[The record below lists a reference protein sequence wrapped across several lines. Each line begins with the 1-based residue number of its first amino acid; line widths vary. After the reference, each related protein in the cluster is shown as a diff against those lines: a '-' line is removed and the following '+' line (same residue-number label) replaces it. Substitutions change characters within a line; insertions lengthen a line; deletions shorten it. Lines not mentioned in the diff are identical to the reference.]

1 MSKWMVYA
9 KKADF
14 KAIAARYGIDQVIA
28 RIIRN
33 RDVCTNEEIDMYLGG
48 DISSMHD
55 AHLLKDADKAADIII
70 DKINHRKHIRIVGDY
85 DIDGVCSTYI
95 LLIGLKKAGAIVD
108 IDIPDRIKDG
118 YGISKE
124 LIDLAYQA
132 GTDTIIT
139 CDNGISAIEQVAYA
153 KSLGMGVIHISYS
166 PNSVADYAIMMMLM
180 GLRRM
185 PHIMERASIQDYTL
199 KGKIGR
205 ELPDCTVG
213 VIGTGRIGRTVIRHL
228 SGFGCKMLAYDL
240 YENEEVKQY
249 AEYTDLDT
257 LLKNSD
263 VITLHAP
270 ATDDNYHMIDAAAIE
285 KMKQDVVI
293 INCAR
298 GALMDTDA
306 LIDGIESGKVGFAGL
321 DVVEHESGL
330 YYFNRMGEPL
340 HNPKL
345 AILRSYSNVLVS
357 PHTAFYTEE
366 AVANMAENSIIGAMK
381 YMNGEDTPYLV

>member
-1 MSKWMVYA
+1 MRMFVFSMRTFDELPCFEKYCPQ
-9 KKADF
+9 
-14 KAIAARYGIDQVIA
+14 YGIEYDYTTETPCMDNLDLAKGYDVVNVITTVFDQP
-28 RIIRN
+28 
-33 RDVCTNEEIDMYLGG
+33 M
-48 DISSMHD
+48 
-55 AHLLKDADKAADIII
+55 
-70 DKINHRKHIRIVGDY
+70 
-85 DIDGVCSTYI
+85 
-95 LLIGLKKAGAIVD
+95 LKKLHDMGVKCIATRTIGYDHIDVD
-108 IDIPDRIKDG
+108 
-118 YGISKE
+118 
-124 LIDLAYQA
+124 
-132 GTDTIIT
+132 
-139 CDNGISAIEQVAYA
+139 YA

>member
-1 MSKWMVYA
+1 
-9 KKADF
+9 
-14 KAIAARYGIDQVIA
+14 
-28 RIIRN
+28 
-33 RDVCTNEEIDMYLGG
+33 
-48 DISSMHD
+48 
-55 AHLLKDADKAADIII
+55 
-70 DKINHRKHIRIVGDY
+70 
-85 DIDGVCSTYI
+85 
-95 LLIGLKKAGAIVD
+95 
-108 IDIPDRIKDG
+108 
-118 YGISKE
+118 
-124 LIDLAYQA
+124 
-132 GTDTIIT
+132 
-139 CDNGISAIEQVAYA
+139 
-153 KSLGMGVIHISYS
+153 
-166 PNSVADYAIMMMLM
+166 
-180 GLRRM
+180 
-185 PHIMERASIQDYTL
+185 
-199 KGKIGR
+199 
-205 ELPDCTVG
+205 
-213 VIGTGRIGRTVIRHL
+213 
-228 SGFGCKMLAYDL
+228 MLAYDL

-249 AEYTDLDT
+249 AGYTDLDT

-270 ATDDNYHMIDAAAIE
+270 ATDDNYHMIDASAIE

-298 GALMDTDA
+298 GALIDTDA

>member
-1 MSKWMVYA
+1 MRMFVFSMRTFDELPCFEKYCPQ
-9 KKADF
+9 
-14 KAIAARYGIDQVIA
+14 YGIEYDYTTETPCMDNLDLAKGYDVVNVITTVFDQP
-28 RIIRN
+28 
-33 RDVCTNEEIDMYLGG
+33 M
-48 DISSMHD
+48 
-55 AHLLKDADKAADIII
+55 
-70 DKINHRKHIRIVGDY
+70 
-85 DIDGVCSTYI
+85 
-95 LLIGLKKAGAIVD
+95 LKKLHDMDVKCIATRTIGYDHIDVD
-108 IDIPDRIKDG
+108 
-118 YGISKE
+118 
-124 LIDLAYQA
+124 
-132 GTDTIIT
+132 
-139 CDNGISAIEQVAYA
+139 YA

-185 PHIMERASIQDYTL
+185 PHIMERANIQDYTL

-270 ATDDNYHMIDAAAIE
+270 ATDNNYHMIDASAIE

-298 GALMDTDA
+298 GALIDTDA

>member
-1 MSKWMVYA
+1 MKMFVFSMRTFDELPCFEKYCPQ
-9 KKADF
+9 
-14 KAIAARYGIDQVIA
+14 YGIEYDYTTETPCMDNLDLAKGYDVVNVMTTVFDQP
-28 RIIRN
+28 
-33 RDVCTNEEIDMYLGG
+33 M
-48 DISSMHD
+48 
-55 AHLLKDADKAADIII
+55 
-70 DKINHRKHIRIVGDY
+70 
-85 DIDGVCSTYI
+85 
-95 LLIGLKKAGAIVD
+95 LKKLHDMDVKCIATRTIGYDHIDVD
-108 IDIPDRIKDG
+108 
-118 YGISKE
+118 
-124 LIDLAYQA
+124 
-132 GTDTIIT
+132 
-139 CDNGISAIEQVAYA
+139 YA

-185 PHIMERASIQDYTL
+185 PHIMERANIQDYTL

-340 HNPKL
+340 HNPRL

>member
-1 MSKWMVYA
+1 MKMFVFSMRTFDELPCFEKYCPQ
-9 KKADF
+9 
-14 KAIAARYGIDQVIA
+14 YGIEYDYTTETPCMDNLELAKGYDVVNVITTVFDQP
-28 RIIRN
+28 
-33 RDVCTNEEIDMYLGG
+33 M
-48 DISSMHD
+48 
-55 AHLLKDADKAADIII
+55 
-70 DKINHRKHIRIVGDY
+70 
-85 DIDGVCSTYI
+85 
-95 LLIGLKKAGAIVD
+95 LKKLHDMDVKCIATRTIGYDHIDVD
-108 IDIPDRIKDG
+108 
-118 YGISKE
+118 
-124 LIDLAYQA
+124 
-132 GTDTIIT
+132 
-139 CDNGISAIEQVAYA
+139 YA

-340 HNPKL
+340 HNPRL

>member
-1 MSKWMVYA
+1 MDNLDLA
-9 KKADF
+9 KGYDVVNVITTVF
-14 KAIAARYGIDQVIA
+14 DQP
-28 RIIRN
+28 
-33 RDVCTNEEIDMYLGG
+33 M
-48 DISSMHD
+48 
-55 AHLLKDADKAADIII
+55 
-70 DKINHRKHIRIVGDY
+70 
-85 DIDGVCSTYI
+85 
-95 LLIGLKKAGAIVD
+95 LKKLHDMDVKCIATRTIGYDHIDVD
-108 IDIPDRIKDG
+108 
-118 YGISKE
+118 
-124 LIDLAYQA
+124 
-132 GTDTIIT
+132 
-139 CDNGISAIEQVAYA
+139 YA

-340 HNPKL
+340 HNPRL

>member
-1 MSKWMVYA
+1 MKMFVFSMRMFDELPCFEKYCPQ
-9 KKADF
+9 
-14 KAIAARYGIDQVIA
+14 YGIEYDYTTETPCMDNLDLAKGYDVVNVITTVFDQP
-28 RIIRN
+28 
-33 RDVCTNEEIDMYLGG
+33 M
-48 DISSMHD
+48 
-55 AHLLKDADKAADIII
+55 
-70 DKINHRKHIRIVGDY
+70 
-85 DIDGVCSTYI
+85 
-95 LLIGLKKAGAIVD
+95 LKKLHDMDVKCIATRTIGYDHIDVD
-108 IDIPDRIKDG
+108 
-118 YGISKE
+118 
-124 LIDLAYQA
+124 
-132 GTDTIIT
+132 
-139 CDNGISAIEQVAYA
+139 YA

-185 PHIMERASIQDYTL
+185 PHIMERANIQDYTL

-340 HNPKL
+340 HNPRL

>member
-1 MSKWMVYA
+1 MRMFVFSMRTFDELPCFEKYCPQ
-9 KKADF
+9 
-14 KAIAARYGIDQVIA
+14 YGIEYDYTTETPCMDNLDLAKGYDVVNVITTVFDQP
-28 RIIRN
+28 
-33 RDVCTNEEIDMYLGG
+33 M
-48 DISSMHD
+48 
-55 AHLLKDADKAADIII
+55 
-70 DKINHRKHIRIVGDY
+70 
-85 DIDGVCSTYI
+85 
-95 LLIGLKKAGAIVD
+95 LKKLHDMGVKCIATRTIGYDHIDVD
-108 IDIPDRIKDG
+108 
-118 YGISKE
+118 
-124 LIDLAYQA
+124 
-132 GTDTIIT
+132 
-139 CDNGISAIEQVAYA
+139 YA

-185 PHIMERASIQDYTL
+185 PHIMERANIQDYTL

-257 LLKNSD
+257 LLKSSD

-306 LIDGIESGKVGFAGL
+306 LIDGIENGKVGFAGL

-340 HNPKL
+340 HNPRL

>member
-1 MSKWMVYA
+1 MKMFVFSMRTFDELSCFEKYCPQ
-9 KKADF
+9 
-14 KAIAARYGIDQVIA
+14 YGIEYDYTTETPCMDNLDLAKGYDVVNVITTVFDQP
-28 RIIRN
+28 
-33 RDVCTNEEIDMYLGG
+33 M
-48 DISSMHD
+48 
-55 AHLLKDADKAADIII
+55 
-70 DKINHRKHIRIVGDY
+70 
-85 DIDGVCSTYI
+85 
-95 LLIGLKKAGAIVD
+95 LKKLHDMGVKCIATRTIGYDHIDVD
-108 IDIPDRIKDG
+108 
-118 YGISKE
+118 
-124 LIDLAYQA
+124 
-132 GTDTIIT
+132 
-139 CDNGISAIEQVAYA
+139 YA

-185 PHIMERASIQDYTL
+185 PHIMERANIQDYTL

-285 KMKQDVVI
+285 KMKQNVVI

-340 HNPKL
+340 HNPRL

>member
-1 MSKWMVYA
+1 MNYTTETPCNGNLELA
-9 KKADF
+9 KCYDVVNVITTVF
-14 KAIAARYGIDQVIA
+14 DQP
-28 RIIRN
+28 
-33 RDVCTNEEIDMYLGG
+33 M
-48 DISSMHD
+48 
-55 AHLLKDADKAADIII
+55 
-70 DKINHRKHIRIVGDY
+70 
-85 DIDGVCSTYI
+85 
-95 LLIGLKKAGAIVD
+95 LKKLHDMGVKCIATRTIGYDHIDVD
-108 IDIPDRIKDG
+108 
-118 YGISKE
+118 
-124 LIDLAYQA
+124 
-132 GTDTIIT
+132 
-139 CDNGISAIEQVAYA
+139 YA

-185 PHIMERASIQDYTL
+185 PHIMERANIQDYTL

-213 VIGTGRIGRTVIRHL
+213 IIGTGRIGRTVIRHL

-270 ATDDNYHMIDAAAIE
+270 ATDDNYHMIDASAIE

-298 GALMDTDA
+298 GALIDTDA

>member
-1 MSKWMVYA
+1 MKMFVFSMRTFDELPCFEKYCPQ
-9 KKADF
+9 
-14 KAIAARYGIDQVIA
+14 YGIEYDYTTETPCMDNLDLAKGYDVVNVITTVFDQP
-28 RIIRN
+28 
-33 RDVCTNEEIDMYLGG
+33 M
-48 DISSMHD
+48 
-55 AHLLKDADKAADIII
+55 
-70 DKINHRKHIRIVGDY
+70 
-85 DIDGVCSTYI
+85 
-95 LLIGLKKAGAIVD
+95 LKKLHDMGVKCIATRTIGYDHIDVD
-108 IDIPDRIKDG
+108 
-118 YGISKE
+118 
-124 LIDLAYQA
+124 
-132 GTDTIIT
+132 
-139 CDNGISAIEQVAYA
+139 YA

-185 PHIMERASIQDYTL
+185 PHIMERANIQDYTL

-213 VIGTGRIGRTVIRHL
+213 IIGTGRIGRTVIRHL

-270 ATDDNYHMIDAAAIE
+270 ATDDNYHMIDASAIE

-298 GALMDTDA
+298 GALIDTDA

>member
-1 MSKWMVYA
+1 MRMFVFSMRTFDELPCFEKYCPQ
-9 KKADF
+9 
-14 KAIAARYGIDQVIA
+14 YGIEYDYTTETPCMDNLDLAKGYDVVNVITTVFDQP
-28 RIIRN
+28 
-33 RDVCTNEEIDMYLGG
+33 M
-48 DISSMHD
+48 
-55 AHLLKDADKAADIII
+55 
-70 DKINHRKHIRIVGDY
+70 
-85 DIDGVCSTYI
+85 
-95 LLIGLKKAGAIVD
+95 LKKLHDMDVKCIATRTIGYDHIDVD
-108 IDIPDRIKDG
+108 
-118 YGISKE
+118 
-124 LIDLAYQA
+124 
-132 GTDTIIT
+132 
-139 CDNGISAIEQVAYA
+139 YA

-185 PHIMERASIQDYTL
+185 PHIMERANIQDYTL

-293 INCAR
+293 LNCAR

-340 HNPKL
+340 HNPRL

>member
-1 MSKWMVYA
+1 MDNLDLA
-9 KKADF
+9 KGYDVVNVITTVF
-14 KAIAARYGIDQVIA
+14 DQP
-28 RIIRN
+28 
-33 RDVCTNEEIDMYLGG
+33 M
-48 DISSMHD
+48 
-55 AHLLKDADKAADIII
+55 
-70 DKINHRKHIRIVGDY
+70 
-85 DIDGVCSTYI
+85 
-95 LLIGLKKAGAIVD
+95 LKKLHDMGVKCIATRTIGYDHIDVD
-108 IDIPDRIKDG
+108 
-118 YGISKE
+118 
-124 LIDLAYQA
+124 
-132 GTDTIIT
+132 
-139 CDNGISAIEQVAYA
+139 YA

>member
-1 MSKWMVYA
+1 MDNLELA
-9 KKADF
+9 KGYDVVNVITTVF
-14 KAIAARYGIDQVIA
+14 DQP
-28 RIIRN
+28 
-33 RDVCTNEEIDMYLGG
+33 M
-48 DISSMHD
+48 
-55 AHLLKDADKAADIII
+55 
-70 DKINHRKHIRIVGDY
+70 
-85 DIDGVCSTYI
+85 
-95 LLIGLKKAGAIVD
+95 LKKLHDMDVKCIATRTIGYDHIDVD
-108 IDIPDRIKDG
+108 
-118 YGISKE
+118 
-124 LIDLAYQA
+124 
-132 GTDTIIT
+132 
-139 CDNGISAIEQVAYA
+139 YA

-340 HNPKL
+340 HNPRL

>member
-1 MSKWMVYA
+1 MKMFVFSMRTFDELPCFEKYCPQ
-9 KKADF
+9 
-14 KAIAARYGIDQVIA
+14 YGIEYDYTTETPCMDNLELAKGYDVVNVITTVFDQP
-28 RIIRN
+28 
-33 RDVCTNEEIDMYLGG
+33 M
-48 DISSMHD
+48 
-55 AHLLKDADKAADIII
+55 
-70 DKINHRKHIRIVGDY
+70 
-85 DIDGVCSTYI
+85 
-95 LLIGLKKAGAIVD
+95 LKKLHDMGVKCIATRTIGYDHIDVD
-108 IDIPDRIKDG
+108 
-118 YGISKE
+118 
-124 LIDLAYQA
+124 
-132 GTDTIIT
+132 
-139 CDNGISAIEQVAYA
+139 YA

-185 PHIMERASIQDYTL
+185 PHIMERANIQDYTL

-213 VIGTGRIGRTVIRHL
+213 IIGTGRIGRTVIRHL

-270 ATDDNYHMIDAAAIE
+270 ATDDNYHMIDASAIE

-298 GALMDTDA
+298 GALIDTDA

>member
-1 MSKWMVYA
+1 MRMFVFSMRTFDELPCFEKYCPQ
-9 KKADF
+9 
-14 KAIAARYGIDQVIA
+14 YGIEYDYTTETPCMDNLELAKGYDVVNVITTVFDQP
-28 RIIRN
+28 
-33 RDVCTNEEIDMYLGG
+33 M
-48 DISSMHD
+48 
-55 AHLLKDADKAADIII
+55 
-70 DKINHRKHIRIVGDY
+70 
-85 DIDGVCSTYI
+85 
-95 LLIGLKKAGAIVD
+95 LKKLHDMGVKCIATRTIGYDHIDVD
-108 IDIPDRIKDG
+108 
-118 YGISKE
+118 
-124 LIDLAYQA
+124 
-132 GTDTIIT
+132 
-139 CDNGISAIEQVAYA
+139 YA

-185 PHIMERASIQDYTL
+185 PHIMERANIQDYTL

-213 VIGTGRIGRTVIRHL
+213 IIGTGRIGRTVIRHL

-270 ATDDNYHMIDAAAIE
+270 ATDDNYHMIDASAIE

-298 GALMDTDA
+298 GALIDTDA

>member
-1 MSKWMVYA
+1 MRMFVFSMRTFDELPCFEKYCP
-9 KKADF
+9 K
-14 KAIAARYGIDQVIA
+14 YGIEYDYTTETPCMDNLELAKGYDVVNVITTVFDQP
-28 RIIRN
+28 
-33 RDVCTNEEIDMYLGG
+33 M
-48 DISSMHD
+48 
-55 AHLLKDADKAADIII
+55 
-70 DKINHRKHIRIVGDY
+70 
-85 DIDGVCSTYI
+85 
-95 LLIGLKKAGAIVD
+95 LKKLHDMGVKCIATRTIGYDHIDVD
-108 IDIPDRIKDG
+108 
-118 YGISKE
+118 
-124 LIDLAYQA
+124 
-132 GTDTIIT
+132 
-139 CDNGISAIEQVAYA
+139 YA

-185 PHIMERASIQDYTL
+185 PHIMERANIQDYML

-213 VIGTGRIGRTVIRHL
+213 IIGTGRIGRTVIRHL

-270 ATDDNYHMIDAAAIE
+270 ATDDNYHMIDASAIE

-298 GALMDTDA
+298 GALIDTDA

>member
-1 MSKWMVYA
+1 MKMFVFSMRTFDELPCFEKYCPQ
-9 KKADF
+9 
-14 KAIAARYGIDQVIA
+14 YGIEYDYTTETPCMDNLDLAKGYDVVNVITTVFDQP
-28 RIIRN
+28 
-33 RDVCTNEEIDMYLGG
+33 M
-48 DISSMHD
+48 
-55 AHLLKDADKAADIII
+55 
-70 DKINHRKHIRIVGDY
+70 
-85 DIDGVCSTYI
+85 
-95 LLIGLKKAGAIVD
+95 LKKLHDMDVKCIATRTIGYDHIDVD
-108 IDIPDRIKDG
+108 
-118 YGISKE
+118 
-124 LIDLAYQA
+124 
-132 GTDTIIT
+132 
-139 CDNGISAIEQVAYA
+139 YA

-185 PHIMERASIQDYTL
+185 PHIMERANIQDYTL

-270 ATDDNYHMIDAAAIE
+270 ATDDNYHMIDASAIE

-298 GALMDTDA
+298 GALIDTDA

-340 HNPKL
+340 HNPRL